1 MEEEI
6 MGTNLA
12 VATTKET
19 RLAKPAPEFTNEQIR
34 LLAEV
39 VAKGCTQDELAF
51 FLQVA
56 KLKRLDPFTGQIHV
70 VKRWDSMAGKEKI
83 VIQTGI
89 DGYRTIASRTGD
101 LAGSDDPEYDT
112 DTEEHPNWAKVTVY
126 RYGRGDEKVPYKAT
140 ARWGEYVQR
149 KKDGEPNRM
158 WKTMP
163 YLMLG
168 KVAEALALRKAF
180 PDELSGMYTNEEME
194 QADSEGVTPASVAK
208 PQVSMPKS
216 TDERKPPVQQG
227 KAETVQ
233 QSKVE
238 TQGKQETQ
246 QAAQQ
251 GPEKL
256 SGEITQVT
264 PGKNGVLVLAVNGKV
279 VVVPGKHSTD
289 DFVVGAKLLCSVIP
303 VKIKGQPCLEVSEV
317 EMIVPPAGEI
327 IDAEFSE
334 VDEQPTAAK
343 GPDPVL
349 EEARAAGLSG
359 IFDDPPAKAPAAE
372 ASPAPAAAGEATKP
386 GTAGLKRAQ
395 RLHTL
400 ITQNSRNTGFTE
412 DHLKKYLA
420 TQRLEHARDLAC
432 PPKGHDAFNAY
443 EYACSMAV
451 GEVDW
456 HEILED

>member
-1 MEEEI
+1 
-6 MGTNLA
+6 
-12 VATTKET
+12 
-19 RLAKPAPEFTNEQIR
+19 
-34 LLAEV
+34 LAEV

-194 QADSEGVTPASVAK
+194 QADSEGVTPASITK

-216 TDERKPPVQQG
+216 TDEKKPQ
-227 KAETVQ
+227 
-233 QSKVE
+233 
-238 TQGKQETQ
+238 TQ
-246 QAAQQ
+246 QRESKEADTSTHGKTTTTQTSTAGGNAAATE
-251 GPEKL
+251 PEKL

-279 VVVPGKHSTD
+279 VVVPGKHSSD
-289 DFVVGAKLLCSVIP
+289 DFVVGAKILCSVIQS
-303 VKIKGQPCLEVSEV
+303 KIKGQVVLEVSEV
-317 EMIVPPAGEI
+317 EMVMPPAVEGEI
-327 IDAEFSE
+327 VDAEFTE
-334 VDEQPTAAK
+334 VDEKPQEK
-343 GPDPVL
+343 KPDPFVESMRGVF
-349 EEARAAGLSG
+349 EEDAPKAAQ
-359 IFDDPPAKAPAAE
+359 

-386 GTAGLKRAQ
+386 GTAGLKRGQ

-400 ITQNSRNTGFTE
+400 ITQNHKNTGFTE

-432 PPKGHDAFNAY
+432 PPKGSDAFNAY